1 MLALSQSMKSESSNP
16 SFQSTGTFPA
26 QQTTS
31 NTKSVGKSSWIR
43 PTLKASMTH
52 GQRNL
57 GPSDQHPKQS
67 QKAQQNTTCDS
78 IIHSH
83 LTPRSGHQSKSSS
96 QGGGV
101 SGHQRMVTSAY
112 SERDNGLGSS
122 HSTNGSMAPFAVT
135 HAGSDGGKP
144 SIDHG
149 RSATPGQYTNV
160 KMSNEAQGFRQN
172 LIPLA
177 HTEDFK
183 SAFQMNPSS
192 GMGDGGPVR
201 SPFSP
206 MQHRPTKF
214 DSQHPPSPDTTRGH
228 KSGGSSGTRRVHVF
242 GGPPSGLLQPRTRWY
257 APEPRSPMTLSQR
270 YQNLKASK
278 AVHSS
283 PIQSSG
289 RNEMSQQGSSSNT
302 ITTANGH
309 FILNSGLQSSVGS
322 QRRGNFQR
330 QDLGK
335 GARIQTR
342 FGYVRVPLSAVNFP
356 GHTGPDG
363 RRTSYSTSGSM
374 VPPAVLKRLSELDL
388 RLARLTQTKSSTSSY
403 VIGTRVK
410 SPSSSKKIKP
420 MSKFKPVNPADIGG
434 SAAFRANKPRSP
446 SESNKKNVVPGR
458 QRNGFLDSAGVRS
471 VAQHRLGNTASTKI
485 LDSSVRSSESDQR
498 EPSKLNAKHIS
509 RLSLTQITK
518 KMLALSQS
526 MKSESSNPSSQSTGQ
541 FPAQQTTS
549 NTKGVGKSRWIRQT
563 LKASMTHRQRNLGPS
578 DQHPKQSQKAQQNTT
593 SDSIIHSHLTPRSGH
608 QSKSSSQGGGVS
620 GHQRMVTSAYS
631 ERDNGLG
638 SSHSTNGS
646 MAPSAVTHAGSDGGK
661 PSIDLKTV
669 LLDPR
674 TANVTQNTKS
684 TSSFVAGR
692 RVIIKEEVKL

>member
-1 MLALSQSMKSESSNP
+1 
-16 SFQSTGTFPA
+16 
-26 QQTTS
+26 
-31 NTKSVGKSSWIR
+31 
-43 PTLKASMTH
+43 
-52 GQRNL
+52 
-57 GPSDQHPKQS
+57 
-67 QKAQQNTTCDS
+67 
-78 IIHSH
+78 
-83 LTPRSGHQSKSSS
+83 
-96 QGGGV
+96 
-101 SGHQRMVTSAY
+101 
-112 SERDNGLGSS
+112 
-122 HSTNGSMAPFAVT
+122 
-135 HAGSDGGKP
+135 
-144 SIDHG
+144 
-149 RSATPGQYTNV
+149 
-160 KMSNEAQGFRQN
+160 MSYEAQGFRQN

-177 HTEDFK
+177 HTEVFK

-242 GGPPSGLLQPRTRWY
+242 DGPPSGLLQPRTSWY
-257 APEPRSPMTLSQR
+257 APEPRSPMTISQR
-270 YQNLKASK
+270 YKNLKASK

-309 FILNSGLQSSVGS
+309 FIPNSGLQSSVGS
-322 QRRGNFQR
+322 QRRGYFQR
-330 QDLGK
+330 QDIGK
-335 GARIQTR
+335 GAGIQTR
-342 FGYVRVPLSAVNFP
+342 FGYVGVPLSAVNFP

-388 RLARLTQTKSSTSSY
+388 RLARLTQTKSSTSSH

-458 QRNGFLDSAGVRS
+458 QRNGFLDSAGVHS

-526 MKSESSNPSSQSTGQ
+526 MKSESSNPSSLSTGQ

-549 NTKGVGKSRWIRQT
+549 NTKSVGKSSWIRPT
-563 LKASMTHRQRNLGPS
+563 LKASMTHGQRNLGPS

-638 SSHSTNGS
+638 SSHSSNGS

-669 LLDPR
+669 LFDPR

-692 RVIIKEEVKL
+692 CVIIKEEVKL